1 MCPVSTPQTSSSL
14 AAAAA
19 RLYMEPKAFL
29 TAFKKDSAQALAA
42 FTADPTRFGRLRTY
56 VGVVSLKANITR
68 VKRLAKQIVAQQA
81 QP

>member
-1 MCPVSTPQTSSSL
+1 MCSVSALSTSRLL

-19 RLYMEPKAFL
+19 KLYMEPKAFL
-29 TAFKKDSAQALAA
+29 VAFKKDQAQALAA

-56 VGVVSLKANITR
+56 VGAVSLKANITR
-68 VKRLAKQIVAQQA
+68 VKRLAKQIAAQQV